1 MIFHSGHICTHPTSI
16 FDPISFS
23 IFSFSLKILMEML
36 RKVIFCIT
44 FASMQIFFKTKNLK
58 FGKTC
63 RKNELL
69 VSINKVCFFKLWNV
83 LNPTV
88 IERKNCFIEKNFDR
102 NKSMP
107 AKIQIFAIIIQE
119 KKNYF
124 EICVCSLFFQKIIS
138 LFYDLVTFFIAFPPE
153 KFKYLERKNNLQINL

>member
-1 MIFHSGHICTHPTSI
+1 MVSYIFVNHSRLDFSKFDILIIVSIGGAAQIVGCLLRIFQNSSFSLKKFIYVGIRFTDFSKVFWSVQKTNYHRMVGDSQFVMKLKFVGYFSQWTYPTSI

-44 FASMQIFFKTKNLK
+44 FANMQIFFKTKNLK

-83 LNPTV
+83 
-88 IERKNCFIEKNFDR
+88 
-102 NKSMP
+102 
-107 AKIQIFAIIIQE
+107 
-119 KKNYF
+119 
-124 EICVCSLFFQKIIS
+124 
-138 LFYDLVTFFIAFPPE
+138 
-153 KFKYLERKNNLQINL
+153 

>member
-1 MIFHSGHICTHPTSI
+1 
-16 FDPISFS
+16 
-23 IFSFSLKILMEML
+23 
-36 RKVIFCIT
+36 
-44 FASMQIFFKTKNLK
+44 MQIFFKTKNLK

-88 IERKNCFIEKNFDR
+88 IERKNCFIEKKFDR
-102 NKSMP
+102 NESMP

-119 KKNYF
+119 EKNIILKFVFAVYF
-124 EICVCSLFFQKIIS
+124 SKRLFLCFMT
-138 LFYDLVTFFIAFPPE
+138 L
-153 KFKYLERKNNLQINL
+153 

>member
-1 MIFHSGHICTHPTSI
+1 
-16 FDPISFS
+16 
-23 IFSFSLKILMEML
+23 
-36 RKVIFCIT
+36 
-44 FASMQIFFKTKNLK
+44 MQIFLKTKNQK

-88 IERKNCFIEKNFDR
+88 IERKNCFIEKKFDR
-102 NKSMP
+102 NESMP

-119 KKNYF
+119 KFFFFGNLCLQFIFPKDYF
-124 EICVCSLFFQKIIS
+124 SVL
-138 LFYDLVTFFIAFPPE
+138 
-153 KFKYLERKNNLQINL
+153 